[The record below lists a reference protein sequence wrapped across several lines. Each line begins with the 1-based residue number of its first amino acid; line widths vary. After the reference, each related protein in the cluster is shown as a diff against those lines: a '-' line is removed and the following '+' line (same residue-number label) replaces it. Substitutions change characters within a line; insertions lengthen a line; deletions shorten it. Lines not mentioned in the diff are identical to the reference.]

1 MLRWQKIKTALAFG
15 RFRKVLEEGGA
26 QIEGMRMKRLGYII
40 EQIVDKDNMNEAFDR
55 VMRGTKRK
63 RSRAGRRI
71 IKNRKLII
79 EQMTDKIECDMYSIK
94 GYQEFEVV
102 EHGKLR
108 QIQSVPLEDRIALH
122 AIMSVVGGHIQ
133 KRLIRDTYAAIPR
146 RGMHDGL
153 KRINR
158 ALEEDPEGTKY
169 CYKIDIKKFYQSIK
183 QDYLI
188 WILHRMFKDKRL
200 LNTLERIIRV
210 MDNGLSIGMRP
221 SQDFGNL
228 LLGDYLDHYIKDCY
242 GVKYYYRYCDDIV
255 ILAGSKDELKPIA
268 EKVHEHIESIELT
281 IKENEQVF
289 PVESRGIDFL
299 GYVIRHSH
307 VRVRKH
313 IKQRFARKIKEVKSK
328 RRRQELIA
336 SFYGFA
342 KHADC
347 NNLFLKLTGITMK
360 SFSDFGVK
368 WEPKD
373 GKKRFEGLL
382 VAIGDITNVPVVV
395 LDFETD
401 ITTKQGEGRY
411 LIHIEMDGVKKK
423 FFTNSEEMKSILDQI
438 RELPDGLP
446 FETIIKRKV
455 VGKGITKYEF
465 T

>member
-1 MLRWQKIKTALAFG
+1 
-15 RFRKVLEEGGA
+15 
-26 QIEGMRMKRLGYII
+26 MKRLGYVI
-40 EQIVDKDNMNEAFDR
+40 EKIVDRNNMNDAFDR

-63 RSRAGRRI
+63 RSRSGRRI
-71 IKNRKLII
+71 IRDREFIIDNLI
-79 EQMTDKIECDMYSIK
+79 DRIECDMYSVS
-94 GYQEFEVV
+94 GYKEFEVM

-108 QIQSVPLEDRIALH
+108 QIQSIPLEDRIALH
-122 AIMSVVGGHIQ
+122 AIMSVVGGHIH

-153 KRINR
+153 SRIKR
-158 ALEEDPEGTKY
+158 ALKTDPDGTKY
-169 CYKIDIKKFYQSIK
+169 CYKIDVKKFYQSVE

-188 WILHRMFKDKRL
+188 RILHGMFKDKRL
-200 LNTLERIIRV
+200 LNTLERIIRI
-210 MDNGLSIGMRP
+210 MPKGLSIGMRP
-221 SQDFGNL
+221 SQDLGNL
-228 LLGDYLDHYIKDCY
+228 LLGDYVDHCIKDVH

-255 ILAGSKDELKPIA
+255 VLAGSKEELKPIA
-268 EKVHEHIESIELT
+268 EMMHERIEGIGLT

-289 PVESRGIDFL
+289 PVASRGIDFL
-299 GYVIRHSH
+299 GYVIRHDH
-307 VRVRKH
+307 IRLRKH
-313 IKQRFARKIKEVKSK
+313 IKKRFARKVKEVKSK

-360 SFSDFGVK
+360 SFGDFGVK

-373 GKKRFEGLL
+373 GKKRFDGAL
-382 VAIGDITNVPVVV
+382 VSIGDVTNVPVVV

-411 LIHIEMDGVKKK
+411 LVHIEADGAKKK
-423 FFTNSEEMKSILDQI
+423 FFTNSDEMKSILDQI
-438 RELPDGLP
+438 GDIPDGLP
-446 FETIIKRKV
+446 FSAIIKRKV